1 MVWKINK
8 HKKSDKQG
16 KIRRQKKIL
25 DSQPKLKSCLKTKKN
40 TNKHN
45 DDSLEDSSRF
55 IDDPNYAKNREHST
69 KSGTSRGARSSGSNF
84 SHGIESNGARS
95 SGSNFSPG
103 IESKGSANSPSL
115 GFANKKRVA
124 SIEQHSVSSRS
135 WDRESRKSETALST
149 QGSERSSVGSRSR
162 VEAPKKKV
170 HFSSIHIRDYER
182 VVGDNPSCT
191 IGPPVG

>member
-55 IDDPNYAKNREHST
+55 IDDPNYAKNREQST

-84 SHGIESNGARS
+84 SH
-95 SGSNFSPG
+95 G